1 MHILVLGGS
10 NAGVSFGWAKTLARI
25 LPEHDIENCF
35 LGAVGSLFGLLL
47 LLKRRRESQPKPDVV
62 IFEYALNDAI
72 LLDGS
77 GLDAELLREAL
88 KDVITI
94 CAQDKLPLLF
104 LCLASQ
110 PRDDGNASPNASF
123 VNSVYL
129 RATRENG
136 LASPLLLTDILGELS
151 ASDYV
156 DSVHLAEGPSLS
168 VAEAI
173 AQRLARHI
181 PVPKPSHR
189 SLSFTYVDATEARST
204 AALPSRELTSRVF
217 HGPFIE
223 LSRGEATYW
232 PSKGRLVSIML
243 LSNASSGYY
252 RIGWQGAAIRKNAQ
266 SLMRDIIPDLMMMYY
281 VTSKP
286 LARGEIVI
294 DMPAC
299 ETELMALPEEPTLM
313 ECAPSVPFAEQT
325 LLVNGLLFHHKPSR
339 IVRALQRAASLFRVA
354 RAY

>member
-25 LPEHDIENCF
+25 LPEHHVENCF

-47 LLKRRRESQPKPDVV
+47 LLKRRRENQPKPDVV

-72 LLDGS
+72 LFDGS
-77 GLDAELLREAL
+77 GLDAELLRASL
-88 KDVITI
+88 NDVIAI
-94 CAQDKLPLLF
+94 CAQDRLPLLF
-104 LCLASQ
+104 LCLASR
-110 PRDDGNASPNASF
+110 PRDDGEVSPHATF
-123 VNSVYL
+123 VNGAYI
-129 RATRENG
+129 RAARANG
-136 LASPLLLTDILGELS
+136 LASPLLLTDILGGLC

-156 DSVHLAEGPSLS
+156 DSVHLAEGPSRS

-173 AQRLARHI
+173 VRHLSRNI
-181 PVPKPSHR
+181 PVPNKSRR

-204 AALPSRELTSRVF
+204 AASPARELTSRVF

-223 LSRGEATYW
+223 LARGEATYW

-266 SLMRDIIPDLMMMYY
+266 
-281 VTSKP
+281 
-286 LARGEIVI
+286 
-294 DMPAC
+294 
-299 ETELMALPEEPTLM
+299 
-313 ECAPSVPFAEQT
+313 
-325 LLVNGLLFHHKPSR
+325 
-339 IVRALQRAASLFRVA
+339 
-354 RAY
+354 